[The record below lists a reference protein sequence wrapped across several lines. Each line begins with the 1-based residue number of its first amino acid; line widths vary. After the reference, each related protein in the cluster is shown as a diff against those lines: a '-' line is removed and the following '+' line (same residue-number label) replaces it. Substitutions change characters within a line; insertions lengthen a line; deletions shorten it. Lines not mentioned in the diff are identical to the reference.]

1 MTRPDALS
9 SQPPAGAAAPGGAS
23 APGSSRAQEGA
34 QVSRPSEPR
43 DPADPGDPAGSSGL
57 ADASAPHGAPAGG
70 GAAAP
75 AGAPGASGQPR
86 AVDAPA
92 PARTAPGAG
101 GGTARPSAAAAAE
114 AAAARGGHGTAA
126 APPGT
131 RPSGPGASRD
141 GGGASATTGTG
152 APGPLPGALS
162 FALPLALLLAS
173 VPAAALLGG
182 WALLLPPAMAWWAVG
197 AADALFGRD
206 TANADPNLPEAALRR
221 HRALTLAW
229 PPVQLLLVFGTL
241 TWVTAGTGPA
251 HLSQAEQLALFF
263 GVGVFT
269 GTIGITYAHEMMH
282 QRPGVERA
290 LADLL
295 LASVLYGHFRSEHL
309 LVHHRHVATP
319 RDTVTARYGE
329 SFYHFF
335 PRVLAGS
342 LRSALQAEAARLRAA
357 GRSPWHRRNPFWR
370 YAALQA
376 GFLAAALALGGA
388 WGLALFAVQAATAI
402 WVLELTNYVEHYGL
416 TRRHLGGGR
425 YEPAGPHHSWNSDH
439 AASNRL
445 LINLQRH
452 SDHHVKPARRFPLLQ
467 TYAREEAPQLPLG
480 YPLIAGAAM
489 VPPLWRRIMHPRL
502 KAWRRRHYPDI
513 ADWSRQGGGGAP
525 GTS

>member
-1 MTRPDALS
+1 
-9 SQPPAGAAAPGGAS
+9 
-23 APGSSRAQEGA
+23 
-34 QVSRPSEPR
+34 
-43 DPADPGDPAGSSGL
+43 
-57 ADASAPHGAPAGG
+57 
-70 GAAAP
+70 
-75 AGAPGASGQPR
+75 
-86 AVDAPA
+86 
-92 PARTAPGAG
+92 
-101 GGTARPSAAAAAE
+101 
-114 AAAARGGHGTAA
+114 
-126 APPGT
+126 
-131 RPSGPGASRD
+131 
-141 GGGASATTGTG
+141 
-152 APGPLPGALS
+152 
-162 FALPLALLLAS
+162 LPLALLLAS

-206 TANADPNLPEAALRR
+206 TANADPDLPEAALRR

-229 PPVQLLLVFGTL
+229 PPVQLILIFGTL
-241 TWVTAGTGPA
+241 AWVTAGAGPA
-251 HLSQAEQLALFF
+251 HLSAAEQLALFF

-282 QRPGVERA
+282 QRPRVERA

-329 SFYHFF
+329 SFYRFF
-335 PRVLAGS
+335 RRVLAGS
-342 LRSALQAEAARLRAA
+342 LRSALKAEAARLRAA

-370 YAALQA
+370 YTALQA

-513 ADWSRQGGGGAP
+513 ADWSGQGGGEAP